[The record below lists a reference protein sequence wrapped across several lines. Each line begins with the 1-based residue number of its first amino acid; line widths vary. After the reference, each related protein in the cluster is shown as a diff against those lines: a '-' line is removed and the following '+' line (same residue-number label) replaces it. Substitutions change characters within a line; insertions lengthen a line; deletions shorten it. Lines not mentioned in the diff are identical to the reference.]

1 MSILEVQG
9 VPLRA
14 EIAAFGSNAIAGDF
28 RQRSR
33 AYEHWMEALI
43 AINVDWIRRFPDL
56 PRLEAAN
63 VRYAKDATWRDIPL
77 ILGAK
82 IRRTDC
88 KSIVAYRIADLR
100 VRGETGM
107 IVLEDPLASMQAG
120 RSIDPRIVWATPLVS
135 WRRDEK
141 DPNHLKLHVQVRR
154 PDGRVEDPCR
164 PRGMT
169 RIVPHPSDRAA

>member
-1 MSILEVQG
+1 MSSSSEVQG

-33 AYEHWMEALI
+33 AYEHWMEALV
-43 AINVDWIRRFPDL
+43 AINMDWIRRFPDL
-56 PRLEAAN
+56 PRLEAAS
-63 VRYAKDATWRDIPL
+63 VAYSRTPDWYDIPL
-77 ILGAK
+77 VVAK
-82 IRRTDC
+82 RKADC

-100 VRGETGM
+100 VRGDTGM
-107 IVLEDPLASMQAG
+107 VILPDPLETDGAAM
-120 RSIDPRIVWATPLVS
+120 DPRIVWATPLVS
-135 WRRDEK
+135 WRRDER

-164 PRGMT
+164 PRGMI
-169 RIVPHPSDRAA
+169 RLVPPPRAA